1 MCLYLPAVTVV
12 AAENPPVEST
22 SGFKPTK
29 PGSTKEAAVLRSV
42 NRMGLGWCL
51 SAGTLP
57 LVPKVSRSDPGQVW
71 PGSGETWCAP
81 QQRTMKHH
89 SGLLKGITQL
99 KLLLGLPQWEG
110 TGGKKCSTSRDLG
123 GTVTMVIYLF
133 FYKGNL
139 RVFLLQSPLV
149 TGYLLEDRYGGD
161 RKPLNSA
168 ALSLT
173 VPACPT
179 LSSRV
184 VGWHAINDWARLVCL
199 DTWLQ
204 TAIPTQAPCKTKS
217 ALFYVVLSQSYLSI
231 FGFLWLSWGPHT
243 LLM

>member
-29 PGSTKEAAVLRSV
+29 LGSTKEAAVLRSV
-42 NRMGLGWCL
+42 NRMGLGWCWNFAL
-51 SAGTLP
+51 GAKGESFWSWSGVAWVRGD
-57 LVPKVSRSDPGQVW
+57 LV
-71 PGSGETWCAP
+71 CAP

-89 SGLLKGITQL
+89 SGLLKGITQP

-110 TGGKKCSTSRDLG
+110 TGKKKCSTSRDLG

-139 RVFLLQSPLV
+139 RVFLLQSPLI
-149 TGYLLEDRYGGD
+149 TGYLVEDRYGGD

-173 VPACPT
+173 VPAQ
-179 LSSRV
+179 LQ
-184 VGWHAINDWARLVCL
+184 GGGLARY
-199 DTWLQ
+199 
-204 TAIPTQAPCKTKS
+204 K
-217 ALFYVVLSQSYLSI
+217 
-231 FGFLWLSWGPHT
+231 
-243 LLM
+243 